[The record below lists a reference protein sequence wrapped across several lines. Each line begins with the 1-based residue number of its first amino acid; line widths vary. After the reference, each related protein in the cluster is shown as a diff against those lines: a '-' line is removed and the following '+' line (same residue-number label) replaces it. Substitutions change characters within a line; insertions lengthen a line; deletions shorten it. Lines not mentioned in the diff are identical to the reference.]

1 MAAVQK
7 TATPVVAGRSASS
20 DKWSIRERLCLASS
34 VMRSGDQNWVSV
46 SRAIKPFG
54 EPTRPPDWF
63 SQKNCASQYSELLET
78 VETPKRKRS
87 SDRGEVETPGDLIV
101 RKLTQE
107 RVEELK
113 RQIEDSQQQYRILK
127 SEADK
132 IRRGEADHLL
142 KSIWEDIVNL
152 SISEVKSST
161 PFANSPSWSWSTVQR
176 APISQEKKASAE
188 AAEAMRQASEAKAAA
203 SAAKP
208 PGKPIAQPL
217 NKSKKKL
224 QNLRLFQAKQSSQQS
239 GSGSGTEDK
248 TESDSGADTPTE
260 IPSSE
265 TAASETSQN
274 NKEVTCSNTFTKTSA
289 PPSPLLSSL
298 LKNRHHY
305 LAQEGLT
312 SPNKETTTQLDFNTS
327 TATLSPT
334 TTPTTTTA
342 TTVPTSPSPSKQSL
356 AGAPTLSKL
365 LNSPKTISCSS
376 IPKTPT
382 TPVHVG
388 GSDSTPLTVPLPV
401 PSTTEITKDP
411 EPIQI
416 PSIEI
421 QDETS
426 EDSVKIIEQT
436 SPRTDIEVTEPLETE
451 SVSAKP
457 SDTDVTVSEE
467 KVDKH
472 CEKDTGDDEK
482 EIDVQSSEKEETLS
496 AETKPVSSL
505 SVDEE
510 VSFKEEPASPSSS
523 TSSARPESDPKSAR
537 RRGAKT
543 RTFGSRKSARV
554 RNREKQDE
562 DGEGEMSEKLTR
574 KDGTSDAGSVDERK
588 DDERSEA
595 EEWLAADSGDDGSK
609 SHPHLQF
616 FTESIPGSPASLSQ
630 GSDDPE
636 AIQAQ
641 KAWKKSI
648 MMVWRAAAS
657 HKYANV
663 FLHPVTDDLAPGYHS
678 IVYRPMDLSTIKK
691 NLESGQLRTTS
702 EFQRNIMLMF
712 QNAIMYNSSDHD
724 VYHMAIEM
732 QRDVMEHIQVF
743 LTTQLMVQ
751 QSESKESKVLRI
763 RETPTRRQDSSDKDD
778 DQGRRRKLSAEATE
792 TSGKKRRTRA
802 DE

>member
-142 KSIWEDIVNL
+142 KSIWEDIV
-152 SISEVKSST
+152 K
-161 PFANSPSWSWSTVQR
+161 
-176 APISQEKKASAE
+176 EKKASAE

-260 IPSSE
+260 QIPSSE

-426 EDSVKIIEQT
+426 EDSVKII
-436 SPRTDIEVTEPLETE
+436 
-451 SVSAKP
+451 
-457 SDTDVTVSEE
+457 
-467 KVDKH
+467 
-472 CEKDTGDDEK
+472 
-482 EIDVQSSEKEETLS
+482 SSEKEETLS

-630 GSDDPE
+630 GDDPE

>member
-260 IPSSE
+260 QIPSSE

-274 NKEVTCSNTFTKTSA
+274 NKE
-289 PPSPLLSSL
+289 
-298 LKNRHHY
+298 
-305 LAQEGLT
+305 
-312 SPNKETTTQLDFNTS
+312 ETTTQLDFNTS

>member
-260 IPSSE
+260 QIPSSE

-274 NKEVTCSNTFTKTSA
+274 NKE
-289 PPSPLLSSL
+289 
-298 LKNRHHY
+298 
-305 LAQEGLT
+305 
-312 SPNKETTTQLDFNTS
+312 ETTTQLDFNTS

-426 EDSVKIIEQT
+426 EDSVKII
-436 SPRTDIEVTEPLETE
+436 
-451 SVSAKP
+451 
-457 SDTDVTVSEE
+457 
-467 KVDKH
+467 
-472 CEKDTGDDEK
+472 
-482 EIDVQSSEKEETLS
+482 SSEKEETLS

-630 GSDDPE
+630 GDDPE

>member
-274 NKEVTCSNTFTKTSA
+274 NKE
-289 PPSPLLSSL
+289 
-298 LKNRHHY
+298 
-305 LAQEGLT
+305 
-312 SPNKETTTQLDFNTS
+312 ETTTQLDFNTS

>member
-260 IPSSE
+260 QIPSSE

-426 EDSVKIIEQT
+426 EDSVKII
-436 SPRTDIEVTEPLETE
+436 
-451 SVSAKP
+451 
-457 SDTDVTVSEE
+457 
-467 KVDKH
+467 
-472 CEKDTGDDEK
+472 
-482 EIDVQSSEKEETLS
+482 SSEKEETLS

>member
-142 KSIWEDIVNL
+142 KSIWEDIV
-152 SISEVKSST
+152 K
-161 PFANSPSWSWSTVQR
+161 
-176 APISQEKKASAE
+176 EKKASAE

-426 EDSVKIIEQT
+426 EDSVKII
-436 SPRTDIEVTEPLETE
+436 
-451 SVSAKP
+451 
-457 SDTDVTVSEE
+457 
-467 KVDKH
+467 
-472 CEKDTGDDEK
+472 
-482 EIDVQSSEKEETLS
+482 SSEKEETLS

>member
-142 KSIWEDIVNL
+142 KSIWEDIV
-152 SISEVKSST
+152 K
-161 PFANSPSWSWSTVQR
+161 
-176 APISQEKKASAE
+176 EKKASAE

-260 IPSSE
+260 QIPSSE

-426 EDSVKIIEQT
+426 EDSVKII
-436 SPRTDIEVTEPLETE
+436 
-451 SVSAKP
+451 
-457 SDTDVTVSEE
+457 
-467 KVDKH
+467 
-472 CEKDTGDDEK
+472 
-482 EIDVQSSEKEETLS
+482 SSEKEETLS

>member
-274 NKEVTCSNTFTKTSA
+274 NKE
-289 PPSPLLSSL
+289 
-298 LKNRHHY
+298 
-305 LAQEGLT
+305 
-312 SPNKETTTQLDFNTS
+312 ETTTQLDFNTS

-426 EDSVKIIEQT
+426 EDSVKII
-436 SPRTDIEVTEPLETE
+436 
-451 SVSAKP
+451 
-457 SDTDVTVSEE
+457 
-467 KVDKH
+467 
-472 CEKDTGDDEK
+472 
-482 EIDVQSSEKEETLS
+482 SSEKEETLS

-630 GSDDPE
+630 GDDPE